1 MAKPRVLL
9 TSFWLQP
16 GDEVDRR
23 LQEAGCETVYNRWHG
38 DRTEEEMIEILKG
51 IDGAIVS
58 IDPFT
63 PKVLAAAPQLKVV
76 ARTGVGYD
84 AVNVPAATEKGVAVC
99 ITPGANNRAVAD
111 FAFTLLLA
119 SARRLLENLT
129 VVPQGGWKR
138 YQGKDLPGSTIGIVG
153 LGSIGKEVAKRARGF
168 DMRVLAYD
176 VFKDEAFATQHQVTY
191 VPLDQLLRESDF
203 VTLHCFLDDS
213 TRHLIDAERLA
224 LMKPTAYLINTAR
237 GPIVDEEALYQAL
250 KEKKIAGAALDVFDQ
265 EPLPAGSP
273 LRGLDNVYLAPHVA
287 GQTDGAIQ
295 AMGTI
300 AADNVIAVLRGE
312 KPLGLVNREVVL
324 KR

>member
-300 AADNVIAVLRGE
+300 AADNVIAILRGE